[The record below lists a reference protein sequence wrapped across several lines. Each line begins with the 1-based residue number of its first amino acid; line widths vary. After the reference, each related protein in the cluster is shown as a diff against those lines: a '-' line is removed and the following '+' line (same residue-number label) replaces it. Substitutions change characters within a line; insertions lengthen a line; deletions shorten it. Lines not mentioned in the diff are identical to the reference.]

1 MRPLHWPARLSLS
14 NHPSSTS
21 PCFRGCWSSRMCSA
35 DPTVAHISIWH
46 SWENLAPP
54 NCLEVSGDLTRP
66 RLALMA
72 NVWLCP
78 GGACSLSPRI
88 TERLLLILS
97 PGSEL
102 PFVIG
107 SVRDAP
113 IAYLAQPLP
122 VSAVSSHFYIWVLH
136 SRLYALSVQ
145 GPNLTFLVFSVPA
158 QSPHVL

>member
-1 MRPLHWPARLSLS
+1 
-14 NHPSSTS
+14 
-21 PCFRGCWSSRMCSA
+21 
-35 DPTVAHISIWH
+35 
-46 SWENLAPP
+46 
-54 NCLEVSGDLTRP
+54 
-66 RLALMA
+66 MA

-88 TERLLLILS
+88 REHLLLIFS

-107 SVRDAP
+107 SVRAVDAL
-113 IAYLAQPLP
+113 IAYPPHPTP